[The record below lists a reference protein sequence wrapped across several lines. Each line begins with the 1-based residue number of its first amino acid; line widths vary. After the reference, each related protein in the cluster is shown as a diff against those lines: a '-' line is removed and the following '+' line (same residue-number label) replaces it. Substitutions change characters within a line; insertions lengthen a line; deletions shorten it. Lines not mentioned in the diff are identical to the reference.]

1 MHTTSARFVKLKLS
15 PSYYALFAKGA
26 TLWCLLFFV
35 ITSNIPLVATPC
47 IFALLYL
54 MMRDNK
60 IGWPIATGAIEL
72 RPNQEITV
80 NGQKR
85 VLQSSDTIFRSLF
98 VMLKFSEG
106 EPVIVWRDSFCEAD
120 YRYLLVWLK
129 TKREHHAPFKS

>member
-1 MHTTSARFVKLKLS
+1 
-15 PSYYALFAKGA
+15 
-26 TLWCLLFFV
+26 
-35 ITSNIPLVATPC
+35 
-47 IFALLYL
+47 

-60 IGWPIATGAIEL
+60 IGWLIATGAIEL

-106 EPVIVWRDSFCEAD
+106 EPVIVWRDSFREAD